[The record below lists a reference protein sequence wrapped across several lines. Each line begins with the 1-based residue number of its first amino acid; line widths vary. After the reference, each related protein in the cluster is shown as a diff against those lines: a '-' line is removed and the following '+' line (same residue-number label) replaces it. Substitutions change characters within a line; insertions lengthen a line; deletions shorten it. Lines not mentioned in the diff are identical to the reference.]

1 LSAAFKQVF
10 NRFKCKK
17 VERVRRDVA
26 LSVVA
31 KLQQLGSGAYILTP
45 TNEAA
50 ETSCNTSSD
59 DPEAGMVTTLTFET
73 FVELVRQGL
82 TEGAAAL
89 REEDRD
95 GGDVLGR
102 LAPRTRSSIESEGPA
117 QVYMEVY
124 MEVYMGSTW
133 GVHGG
138 CTWGVHGGCTG
149 VQVPK
154 PSLNPKP

>member
-1 LSAAFKQVF
+1 MSAAFKQVF
-10 NRFKCKK
+10 NRFKCNK

-31 KLQQLGSGAYILTP
+31 KLQLGSAAYTLTP

-102 LAPRTRSSIESEGPA
+102 LAPRRQS
-117 QVYMEVY
+117 
-124 MEVYMGSTW
+124 
-133 GVHGG
+133 
-138 CTWGVHGGCTG
+138 
-149 VQVPK
+149 
-154 PSLNPKP
+154 